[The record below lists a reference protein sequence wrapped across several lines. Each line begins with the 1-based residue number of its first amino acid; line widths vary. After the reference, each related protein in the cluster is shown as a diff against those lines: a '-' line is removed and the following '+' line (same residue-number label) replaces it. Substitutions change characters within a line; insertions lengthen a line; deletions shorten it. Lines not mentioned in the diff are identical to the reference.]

1 MPKKTAAEKKAAK
14 EARKRAR
21 RERELKKKLKKGE
34 LTEEEY
40 AKATAKTTE
49 TKSTKAKKTTYVIF
63 YRISHSH
70 LFTYI
75 YPLFL
80 VTHAIM
86 HAYVTLEPQDE
97 GCVGARSGNWK
108 VIIVGTFSRYSYR
121 FVFHH
126 TFRT

>member
-40 AKATAKTTE
+40 AKATAKKTE

-80 VTHAIM
+80 VTHSLAHKLTQAIM
-86 HAYVTLEPQDE
+86 HTYLMLEPQD
-97 GCVGARSGNWK
+97 GRRA
-108 VIIVGTFSRYSYR
+108 FSAS
-121 FVFHH
+121 
-126 TFRT
+126 